1 MGAEIKTGQSIDT
14 VKENLLSPFLV
25 ERVLQIPVLKR
36 GRKLSVI
43 DVGTGDASYSKHV
56 INKLVEQGVCV
67 DNLALIDADIEIFPD
82 LLTTSLAPDMPPPIN
97 VQVVKTKTKSVVRE
111 FLRQY
116 DKQYD
121 VAISQLVLHQI
132 LNDSEMSHLVYTTYQ
147 ALKPEGMLFLI
158 DLHPRFIRF
167 LMEYEPR
174 KFKASDRK
182 GELEGE
188 YHFDSGGSVVM
199 RSREM
204 APLLSTMLGIGFDF
218 VDALPILPGAI
229 ADKKERYR
237 KMVEREIPMFYIMQL
252 KKNENNFVSSTE
264 GVVKQIQPYKENGL
278 SVVFVDEE
286 KIIIPRFRN
295 WENVKPND
303 QLTRMK

>member
-1 MGAEIKTGQSIDT
+1 
-14 VKENLLSPFLV
+14 
-25 ERVLQIPVLKR
+25 
-36 GRKLSVI
+36 
-43 DVGTGDASYSKHV
+43 
-56 INKLVEQGVCV
+56 
-67 DNLALIDADIEIFPD
+67 
-82 LLTTSLAPDMPPPIN
+82 
-97 VQVVKTKTKSVVRE
+97 
-111 FLRQY
+111 
-116 DKQYD
+116 
-121 VAISQLVLHQI
+121 
-132 LNDSEMSHLVYTTYQ
+132 
-147 ALKPEGMLFLI
+147 
-158 DLHPRFIRF
+158 
-167 LMEYEPR
+167 
-174 KFKASDRK
+174 
-182 GELEGE
+182 
-188 YHFDSGGSVVM
+188 M